1 MTTPADHSPVKK
13 SAANTSALPTRFY
26 IDVLAAAGRA
36 YADSA
41 YPALGISRE
50 TVAASPVL
58 RAALA
63 LRRKVQAARNKR
75 EAAQCG
81 RVWIEANGGAQ

>member
-1 MTTPADHSPVKK
+1 MATSLNSPMPHDITAMA
-13 SAANTSALPTRFY
+13 S
-26 IDVLAAAGRA
+26 A

-63 LRRKVQAARNKR
+63 LRRKVQAARNKP
-75 EAAQCG
+75 
-81 RVWIEANGGAQ
+81 AN